1 MIRLSFGKAFANCSG
16 VSRRSFLM
24 AGSAGI
30 AGLSLPEILAQEALA
45 GTGVRKKSLI
55 VIHLD
60 GGPPQM
66 DLIDPKP
73 YAPSELRSPFAPIST
88 TVPGL
93 QLTELMPQCA
103 KIADKLTFVRSLVGS
118 DGKHHA
124 FQCQSGYREK
134 TLKSIGG
141 RPALGC
147 VVKHLLG
154 RPEDEVPSFID
165 LMQGRPLVRNS
176 ARPGF
181 LGISCKPFRPD
192 ISGIWQRELETGMMG
207 ELKRLGNDHKTE
219 LKLIQDLPVTRLDD
233 RLALLQS
240 VDRFKRDLDT
250 SGSMEAMDQF
260 HQQAYK
266 VLTSGEFAKAMD
278 FNAEDPRVVAHYTP
292 QIAAGGTQSYTSEGP
307 DSLLKFMLARR
318 LVEAGVRVVSVS
330 LSDFDTH
337 SDNNN
342 RMRHIGPLFD
352 HGFHALVTDL
362 ESRGMLD
369 DTVVLAWGEFG
380 RTPKMNEKGGRD
392 HWPSASMGIMAGGG
406 IPGGLVLGATDR
418 QAGKVTSRPVPYAD
432 VIATLYK
439 KLGIDPQALIHDQTG
454 RPHVLM
460 SDGVPVPE
468 LV

>member
-1 MIRLSFGKAFANCSG
+1 MIRLTSGKAFANCSG
-16 VSRRSFLM
+16 LSRRSFLM
-24 AGSAGI
+24 AGSTGI
-30 AGLSLPEILAQEALA
+30 AGLSLPEILAAEAVA
-45 GTGVRKKSLI
+45 GGTGSKKSLI

-88 TVPGL
+88 RVPGL

-103 KIADKLTFVRSLVGS
+103 KIADKLVFLRSLVGS

-134 TLKSIGG
+134 DLKSIGG

-154 RPEDEVPSFID
+154 TPEDDVPNFID
-165 LMQGRPLVRNS
+165 LMQGRPLVRDS

-181 LGISCKPFRPD
+181 LGIGCKPFRPD
-192 ISGIWQRELETGMMG
+192 ISNMWQRELESGMKG
-207 ELKRLGNDHKTE
+207 ELKRLGHDHKTE
-219 LKLIQDLPVTRLDD
+219 LNLIHDIPVSRLED
-233 RLALLQS
+233 RLTLLNN
-240 VDRFKRDLDT
+240 VDRFRRELDP
-250 SGSMEAMDQF
+250 SGSMMAMDQF
-260 HQQAYK
+260 NQQAYK
-266 VLTSGEFAKAMD
+266 VLTSGAFANAMD
-278 FNAEDPRVVAHYTP
+278 ISKEDQQVVSRYTP
-292 QIAAGGTQSYTSEGP
+292 KTAASGTQSYTSEGP

-318 LVEAGVRVVSVS
+318 LIEAGVRVVSVS

-342 RMRHIGPLFD
+342 RMQHLGPLFD

-369 DTVVLAWGEFG
+369 DTTVLAWGEFG
-380 RTPKMNEKGGRD
+380 RTPKVNGKGGRD
-392 HWPSASMGIMAGGG
+392 HWPSVSMGLMAGGG
-406 IPGGLVLGATDR
+406 MPGGIVLGATDR
-418 QAGKVTSRPVPYAD
+418 QAGKVTERPIPFTD
-432 VIATLYK
+432 VVTTLYR
-439 KLGIDPQALIHDQTG
+439 KLGINPQTMIHDQTG
-454 RPHVLM
+454 RPHLLM
-460 SDGVPVPE
+460 SEGNPIPE

>member
-1 MIRLSFGKAFANCSG
+1 MIRFNVGQAFANCSG
-16 VSRRSFLM
+16 VSRRSFLT

-30 AGLSLPEILAQEALA
+30 AGLSLPAILAQEALA
-45 GTGVRKKSLI
+45 GTRTGKKSLI

-73 YAPSELRSPFAPIST
+73 FAPSELRSPFGPIST
-88 TVPGL
+88 SVPGV

-103 KIADKLTFVRSLVGS
+103 NIADKLVFLRSLVGS

-124 FQCQSGYREK
+124 FQCQSGYGEK
-134 TLKSIGG
+134 VLKSLGG

-154 RPEDEVPSFID
+154 KPDDEVPNFID

-192 ISGIWQRELETGMMG
+192 ISDIWKRELETGMKG

-219 LKLIQDLPVTRLDD
+219 LSLIHDLPVNRLDD
-233 RLALLQS
+233 RLELLKS
-240 VDRFKRDLDT
+240 VDRFKRDLDI
-250 SGSMEAMDQF
+250 SGSMDAMDQF

-266 VLTSGEFAKAMD
+266 VLTSGAFARAMD
-278 FNAEDPRVVAHYTP
+278 IGAEDSAVVEHYTP
-292 QIAAGGTQSYTSEGP
+292 QLASSGTKFYTSEGP

-318 LVEAGVRVVSVS
+318 LIEAGVRMVSVS

-342 RMRHIGPLFD
+342 RMRHLGPLFD
-352 HGFHALVTDL
+352 HGFHALITDL

-369 DTVVLAWGEFG
+369 DTMVLAWGEFG
-380 RTPKMNEKGGRD
+380 RTPKVNEKGGRD
-392 HWPSASMGIMAGGG
+392 HWPSVSMGLMAGGG
-406 IPGGLVLGATDR
+406 VPGGLVLGATDR
-418 QAGKVTSRPVPYAD
+418 EAGKVTERPVPFCD
-432 VIATLYK
+432 VITTLYR
-439 KLGIDPQALIHDQTG
+439 KLGINPQSIIHDQTG

-460 SDGVPVPE
+460 SEGDSVPE